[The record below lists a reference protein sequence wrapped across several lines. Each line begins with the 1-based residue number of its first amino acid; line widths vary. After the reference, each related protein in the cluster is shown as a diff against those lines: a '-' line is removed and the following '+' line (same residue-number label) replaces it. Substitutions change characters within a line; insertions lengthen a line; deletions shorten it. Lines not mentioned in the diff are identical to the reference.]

1 MKKLARL
8 VALVGALGLGWL
20 LLGARPRDV
29 TLVYDTS
36 AVPGATALDVDVRA
50 GSKVLRRARI
60 VVRPGEQIRHP
71 VRLED
76 GTYELDWRLEGPA
89 GPVSGTRSLDVTGDE
104 TVVLTL
110 GR

>member
-1 MKKLARL
+1 MKRLARL
-8 VALVGALGLGWL
+8 VALVGAIGLGWL

-36 AVPGATALDVDVRA
+36 AAPDATALEVDVRA
-50 GSKVLRRARI
+50 GARLLRHAELL
-60 VVRPGEQIRHP
+60 VRPGEQLRHA

-76 GTYELDWRLEGPA
+76 GTYRVDWRLERPSGA
-89 GPVSGTRSLDVTGDE
+89 VTGTRSVQVEGDE
-104 TVVLTL
+104 TIVLPV